1 MSIQALKYVK
11 DRVLP
16 RADLNQ
22 YDKHVLMF
30 MAYVCNEKQGHVY
43 WGSIADIMK
52 YTGMSEPTVH
62 RVLAR
67 LIDKEFIF
75 LIKRGGI
82 SKRERWTNTWKVKY
96 ADGVTGAKDDLG
108 SLGDTLIPSAG
119 HTAVSVGDRAPSE
132 GHPAPATLAKSGELS
147 VSPGYP
153 KGTYIKEGMKAK
165 RKDSHE
171 DPQGSLA
178 DDSVESEESGEEELP
193 ESELLD

>member
-22 YDKHVLMF
+22 YDKHVLLF
-30 MAYVCNEKQGHVY
+30 LAYVCNEKQGHVY
-43 WGSIADIMK
+43 WGSIADILK

-62 RVLAR
+62 RVLRR
-67 LIDKEFIF
+67 LINKELIF
-75 LIKRGGI
+75 LIKRGGL

-108 SLGDTLIPSAG
+108 SLEDTLIPSG
-119 HTAVSVGDRAPSE
+119 RHPTVSAGDRAPSG

-153 KGTYIKEGMKAK
+153 KGTYNKGEIKGK
-165 RKDSHE
+165 RKAGHE
-171 DPQGSLA
+171 DPQGSFVGESSDLE
-178 DDSVESEESGEEELP
+178 DSWEEESP
-193 ESELLD
+193 EAELLD